1 MTESTNNEDKGLS
14 VALAALALAGI
25 FVVGAQIRV
34 ASIEKPALEAQLNA
48 AAQRLTSTKAAEVQA
63 DEAIQKREEQ
73 LKTLAETE
81 SKYAALLTELIEL
94 SKTDADAR
102 AITQKWKIQQQGQPG
117 GGPGAEAGVAE
128 VKPLKTPPA
137 APQKAKAP

>member
-1 MTESTNNEDKGLS
+1 MTETNNSEDKGLS
-14 VALAALALAGI
+14 IAVAAFALAGI
-25 FVVGAQIRV
+25 FLVGAQIRV

-73 LKTLAETE
+73 LKTLTETE

-102 AITQKWKIQQQGQPG
+102 AITQKWKIQQQGQPSG
-117 GGPGAEAGVAE
+117 GSGGESGVSE
-128 VKPLKTPPA
+128 VKPVKAQPA
-137 APQKAKAP
+137 VPQKAKAP